1 MSCMLAALQSTANT
15 GRGALCSHYAM
26 EQQSRAW
33 VWRKKK
39 EKKEKER
46 EKKEGMKIEK
56 NK

>member
-1 MSCMLAALQSTANT
+1 MLAALQSTANT

-46 EKKEGMKIEK
+46 EREKKKE
-56 NK
+56 